1 MTVVCYP
8 IGLEAA
14 EYSKYLGKST
24 MVASTVSCLMEWYSR
39 VVFEER
45 KNIAIAEDN
54 IKDDF
59 SCKVQGLLYHLIRVC
74 MLHTYVYRL

>member
-1 MTVVCYP
+1 
-8 IGLEAA
+8 
-14 EYSKYLGKST
+14 

-74 MLHTYVYRL
+74 MLHTYVYRLLQDFNTSICWQQYIS